1 MYVRIEFGEA
11 FIVKSDPPLRYA
23 KQGFGELIHA
33 GASIMTVCA
42 AKVAARTGQFRTVR
56 IVA

>member
-1 MYVRIEFGEA
+1 M
-11 FIVKSDPPLRYA
+11 KSDPPLRYA
-23 KQGFGELIHA
+23 KQRFGELIHA
-33 GASIMTVCA
+33 GASITPVCA